1 MILLLKIFCPKC
13 GKICEEAR
21 RPVSCACGS
30 PLKSSLD
37 WTSFD
42 IDSGAA
48 GMMRY
53 AKLLPRVDTS
63 ITMGEG
69 WTPLVSGGSKN
80 LYYKLEYISPTGSF
94 KDRGAIVVMG
104 EARSLGCDAVVQDS
118 SGNAGASIA
127 AYAARGGVKAT
138 VVVPGDTSEFKK
150 RQIEIY
156 GATLIVADGGRSR
169 AASIAMEMA
178 QSTFYASHVW
188 NPFFMEGTR
197 TIAFEIWEQLG
208 GKAPDVVIVPAGN
221 GTMLLGVFKGFKELL
236 QRVKIKKLPRIIA
249 VQGTACAPL
258 FAAWNGSQAGTLQAV
273 VTEGAAASKLAGTEK
288 KPDAVRVTRRK
299 TAPVSDG
306 AIPAKQKRLAL
317 KDEPLV
323 EEKNC
328 APLFEAWN
336 CSPAVTL
343 NGTVA
348 EGIAI
353 DAPPR
358 MKEMLDA
365 LRFSRGG
372 VVLVSDSAILA
383 EQKRLA
389 AEGGLLVE
397 PTAAAAPAAER
408 MLRETGEITE
418 RDVVVVP
425 LTGTGLKKLQKM
437 HE

>member
-1 MILLLKIFCPKC
+1 LLKFFCPKC
-13 GKICEEAR
+13 GKICEDAR
-21 RPVSCACGS
+21 RPIGCSCGS

-42 IDSGAA
+42 VDKGAA

-53 AKLLPRVDTS
+53 AKLLPQVDTS

-69 WTPLVSGGSKN
+69 WTPLLSGGSKN

-94 KDRGAIVVMG
+94 KDRGAIIVMG
-104 EARSLGCDAVVQDS
+104 EAKSLGCDAVVQDS

-127 AYAARGGVKAT
+127 AYAARGGIRAT
-138 VVVPGDTSEFKK
+138 IVVPEDTPELKK
-150 RQIEIY
+150 RQIELY

-178 QSTFYASHVW
+178 KSVFYASHVW
-188 NPFFMEGTR
+188 DPLFMEGTR

-236 QRVKIKKLPRIIA
+236 QRVKINRLPKIYA
-249 VQGTACAPL
+249 VQSAGCAPL
-258 FAAWNGSQAGTLQAV
+258 FATWKGSQYDG
-273 VTEGAAASKLAGTEK
+273 EH
-288 KPDAVRVTRRK
+288 RV
-299 TAPVSDG
+299 
-306 AIPAKQKRLAL
+306 
-317 KDEPLV
+317 
-323 EEKNC
+323 
-328 APLFEAWN
+328 
-336 CSPAVTL
+336 
-343 NGTVA
+343 TVA

-353 DAPPR
+353 SEPPR

-365 LRFSRGG
+365 VRVSRGE
-372 VVLVSDSAILA
+372 VIVVSDSEILT

-389 AEGGLLVE
+389 VEGGLLVE
-397 PTAAAAPAAER
+397 PTAAVAPAAER
-408 MLRETGEITE
+408 MLRESGAITE

-425 LTGTGLKKLQKM
+425 LTGTGLKKLPKKA
-437 HE
+437 